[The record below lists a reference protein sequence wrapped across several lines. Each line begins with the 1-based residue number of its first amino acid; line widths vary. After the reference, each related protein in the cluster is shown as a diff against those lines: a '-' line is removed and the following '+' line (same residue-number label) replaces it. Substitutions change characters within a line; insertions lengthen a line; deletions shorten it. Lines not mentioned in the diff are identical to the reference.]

1 MRKFFIGALVFMII
15 ISAAGIFSLFS
26 FVNPSEN
33 QPIEF
38 IHKKHKEQGIDC
50 ETCHIYIKK
59 ESFAG
64 IPNLQTCL
72 DCHESPVTKSSEEE
86 KIRSFAKKG
95 MKLEWKRLYRMP
107 QHVYFSHR
115 RHVAL
120 AKLECQNCHGSIE
133 DAPKPP
139 LKPLKILMMNDC
151 IDCHK
156 KSRAVKVSTDC
167 IDCHK

>member
-1 MRKFFIGALVFMII
+1 MGKILSLLTILLFIILLLPCL
-15 ISAAGIFSLFS
+15 GI
-26 FVNPSEN
+26 SEN
-33 QPIEF
+33 SQQPIQF
-38 IHKKHKEQGIDC
+38 NHKKHKDQGVEC
-50 ETCHIYIKK
+50 VNCHNYIRE

-64 IPNLQTCL
+64 IPKLQTCL
-72 DCHESPVTKSSEEE
+72 ECHENPITKSTEEE

-95 MKLEWKRLYRMP
+95 VKLEWIRVYRLP

-120 AKLECQNCHGSIE
+120 AKLECINCHGAI
-133 DAPKPP
+133 DNTTKPP

-156 KSRAVKVSTDC
+156 KSKAHNVSTDC

>member
-1 MRKFFIGALVFMII
+1 MK
-15 ISAAGIFSLFS
+15 S
-26 FVNPSEN
+26 SEELQ
-33 QPIEF
+33 QPINF
-38 IHKKHKEQGIDC
+38 NHKKHIEQGVEC

-64 IPNLQTCL
+64 LPELQTCL
-72 DCHESPVTKSSEEE
+72 ECHESPVTKSPEEE

-95 MKLEWKRLYRMP
+95 TILEWKRIYRIP

-115 RHVAL
+115 RHVAF
-120 AKLECQNCHGSIE
+120 ANLECKVCHGAIG
-133 DAPKPP
+133 DTVKPP

-151 IDCHK
+151 IDCHN
-156 KSRAVKVSTDC
+156 KSQKSKVTSDC